1 MTMAAIRHVAVIDI
15 GKTNAKLA
23 MVDLDSLSETGVRKT
38 PNRPLLGSAY
48 RHHDVEAIWTFI
60 LESLQALGGEQR
72 IDAISVTT
80 HGATAVL
87 IDAKGELALP
97 VLDYED
103 DGPDGLRQRYDAV
116 RPGFEETGSPC
127 LPLGLNLGAQLF
139 WQSQAYPEAFAQ
151 VSHVLTYPQYWSWR
165 LTGIA
170 ASEVTSLGCHT
181 DLWNPVTKD
190 FSTLVD
196 RMGWRSLFPPIR
208 TARERL
214 GFVRPAIAE
223 RIGIDSSIPVFCGIH
238 DSNASLLPHL
248 LQRKG
253 PFSVVSTGTWVISM
267 AIGGR
272 EIDLDPARDTLVNVN
287 ALGDPVRSARFMG
300 GREFE
305 LLSDGATAMTD
316 DGAIRSI
323 MDRRI
328 MLLPS
333 VQQGSGPFPL
343 AQSRWVGEPSK
354 EERAIAIS
362 FYLAMMTATCLD
374 LIGADG
380 ATVVEGP
387 FALNAQYCDMLQ
399 AATGRPVLP
408 QAAQATGTSIG
419 AAMLAGAYRKGR
431 LSDPKPKTLP
441 AAWSAYARAWRDAV
455 DATA

>member
-1 MTMAAIRHVAVIDI
+1 
-15 GKTNAKLA
+15 
-23 MVDLDSLSETGVRKT
+23 
-38 PNRPLLGSAY
+38 
-48 RHHDVEAIWTFI
+48 
-60 LESLQALGGEQR
+60 
-72 IDAISVTT
+72 
-80 HGATAVL
+80 
-87 IDAKGELALP
+87 
-97 VLDYED
+97 
-103 DGPDGLRQRYDAV
+103 
-116 RPGFEETGSPC
+116 
-127 LPLGLNLGAQLF
+127 
-139 WQSQAYPEAFAQ
+139 
-151 VSHVLTYPQYWSWR
+151 
-165 LTGIA
+165 
-170 ASEVTSLGCHT
+170 
-181 DLWNPVTKD
+181 
-190 FSTLVD
+190 
-196 RMGWRSLFPPIR
+196 
-208 TARERL
+208 
-214 GFVRPAIAE
+214 
-223 RIGIDSSIPVFCGIH
+223 
-238 DSNASLLPHL
+238 
-248 LQRKG
+248 
-253 PFSVVSTGTWVISM
+253 M

-305 LLSDGATAMTD
+305 LLSDGATAMAD
-316 DGAIRSI
+316 DNAIRSVV
-323 MDRRI
+323 DRRI

-343 AQSRWVGEPSK
+343 AQSHWVGEPSK

-408 QAAQATGTSIG
+408 QVAQATGTSIG

>member
-60 LESLQALGGEQR
+60 LESLQALGREQR

-151 VSHVLTYPQYWSWR
+151 VSHILTYPQYWSWR
-165 LTGIA
+165 LTGVA

-208 TARERL
+208 TAGERL

-316 DGAIRSI
+316 DGAIRSVV
-323 MDRRI
+323 DRRI

-333 VQQGSGPFPL
+333 IQQGSGPFPL
-343 AQSRWVGEPSK
+343 AQSRWVGEPLQRGARDRDLLLPCHDDGDLPRPDRSRWRYGCRRPVCA
-354 EERAIAIS
+354 ERA
-362 FYLAMMTATCLD
+362 
-374 LIGADG
+374 
-380 ATVVEGP
+380 
-387 FALNAQYCDMLQ
+387 
-399 AATGRPVLP
+399 VLRHVAFRHWTP
-408 QAAQATGTSIG
+408 G
-419 AAMLAGAYRKGR
+419 AAAGRSGNR
-431 LSDPKPKTLP
+431 HQHRCCHVGWGVPQR
-441 AAWSAYARAWRDAV
+441 SA
-455 DATA
+455 

>member
-48 RHHDVEAIWTFI
+48 RYHDVEAIWTFI
-60 LESLQALGGEQR
+60 LESLQALGHEQH

-87 IDAKGELALP
+87 IDARGELALP

-151 VSHVLTYPQYWSWR
+151 VSHILTYPQYWSWR
-165 LTGIA
+165 LTGVA

-208 TARERL
+208 TA
-214 GFVRPAIAE
+214 G
-223 RIGIDSSIPVFCGIH
+223 
-238 DSNASLLPHL
+238 
-248 LQRKG
+248 
-253 PFSVVSTGTWVISM
+253 
-267 AIGGR
+267 
-272 EIDLDPARDTLVNVN
+272 
-287 ALGDPVRSARFMG
+287 
-300 GREFE
+300 
-305 LLSDGATAMTD
+305 
-316 DGAIRSI
+316 
-323 MDRRI
+323 
-328 MLLPS
+328 
-333 VQQGSGPFPL
+333 
-343 AQSRWVGEPSK
+343 
-354 EERAIAIS
+354 
-362 FYLAMMTATCLD
+362 
-374 LIGADG
+374 
-380 ATVVEGP
+380 
-387 FALNAQYCDMLQ
+387 
-399 AATGRPVLP
+399 
-408 QAAQATGTSIG
+408 
-419 AAMLAGAYRKGR
+419 
-431 LSDPKPKTLP
+431 
-441 AAWSAYARAWRDAV
+441 
-455 DATA
+455 